1 MIIMCRL
8 SARVVVMMMIM
19 IMMLVIMMI
28 MMTLM
33 FFAGDLQSSS
43 AWTPSFSSGDQSEA
57 ASYL

>member
-1 MIIMCRL
+1 
-8 SARVVVMMMIM
+8 MMMIM

-28 MMTLM
+28 IM

>member
-8 SARVVVMMMIM
+8 SVRVVVMMMIM

-28 MMTLM
+28 IM

>member
-1 MIIMCRL
+1 M
-8 SARVVVMMMIM
+8 
-19 IMMLVIMMI
+19 VIMMCKI
-28 MMTLM
+28 HLPGQGGGHDNDDDGGDHDDDVM